1 VNLDE
6 KIIEVLADFC
16 PYCGSSAIKIV
27 VGWVERI
34 PIFAQISKQ
43 SEKRNPTHTPQPLG
57 FAFLQIS
64 KRPYK
69 ILTTLHPT
77 YYYTNAMRK
86 SSL

>member
-1 VNLDE
+1 
-6 KIIEVLADFC
+6 
-16 PYCGSSAIKIV
+16 
-27 VGWVERI
+27 VERI

-77 YYYTNAMRK
+77 YYWILLQGLQRLTLGGTVRGLLVDQLK
-86 SSL
+86 

>member
-1 VNLDE
+1 
-6 KIIEVLADFC
+6 
-16 PYCGSSAIKIV
+16 
-27 VGWVERI
+27 VERI

-69 ILTTLHPT
+69 ILTMLHPT
-77 YYYTNAMRK
+77 YYYPK
-86 SSL
+86 I